1 MCDYKNIKRDY
12 IYLIKEREFVRIGED
27 TYKIGRTQQNPP
39 TDRLL
44 QYPSGSE
51 IILLTIVDDCFSVE
65 KQLIK
70 VFKQKFIHKKEYG
83 NEYFNGDVKEMI
95 KTIYTI
101 IFDHSPSLNYNIKNT
116 LKLKDEILEV
126 TESRLLSTEENLK
139 LTEEELIATRELVK
153 LKDEELLIIKKEY
166 EKLNSSILDLALTNT
181 ISKEKIFN
189 PEVKRKTV
197 VVENDLTIR
206 LKNMYKYSKNIYS
219 HVHISYL
226 VNELKN
232 KGIDTTQKEVI
243 EEVTKLG
250 GQVFEKKIG
259 DESHFCVGINPL

>member
-51 IILLTIVDDCFSVE
+51 IILLTIVDDCFSLE
-65 KQLIK
+65 KQVIK

-83 NEYFNGDVKEMI
+83 NEYFNGDVKDMI
-95 KTIYTI
+95 KTIYSI
-101 IFDHSPSLNYNIKNT
+101 IFKQEKLNLDLEMHHTIKT
-116 LKLKDEILEV
+116 LKL
-126 TESRLLSTEENLK
+126 TEDALDLTKENLK
-139 LTEEELIATRELVK
+139 LTQEELIATRELVE
-153 LKDEELLIIKKEY
+153 LKNEEVLTIKKEY

-181 ISKEKIFN
+181 ISKERLIKSEI
-189 PEVKRKTV
+189 KKKTV
-197 VVENDLTIR
+197 VIENDLIVR
-206 LKNMYKYSKNIYS
+206 LKNMYKYSKNISS
-219 HVHISYL
+219 HVLILYL
-226 VNELKN
+226 INELKDN
-232 KGIDTTQKEVI
+232 GINATQKEVI
-243 EEVTKLG
+243 DEVTKLG